1 MKLNN
6 KKDTLLLIL
15 LSIFIVIGIGLVL
28 SPIYKRRISDKR
40 KITQTIEDF
49 EKMLNK
55 NDSDTKNISHLDL
68 NEVEAQNEIIGI
80 LYIPKIQIILPIYN
94 NTSEYALSNGT
105 GILREYGKPYGK
117 KGTHPILTSHAG
129 LEDGLFTNL
138 KDLKKGDH
146 FYIRDDTGKFNKY
159 TIFGTNTILPDDY
172 SKFVINKDISQVTL
186 LTCTSI
192 EGFNSHRLLKHGKK
206 VKFDKDEFERE
217 QNKLYLTKYEK
228 IVLSVFVILILLT
241 VIIIKGRFRK

>member
-1 MKLNN
+1 MKFNN

-15 LSIFIVIGIGLVL
+15 LSMFIVVGIGLVL
-28 SPIYKRRISDKR
+28 SPIYKRRITDKR

-49 EKMLNK
+49 QKTLNENK
-55 NDSDTKNISHLDL
+55 ESSHLDL
-68 NEVEAQNEIIGI
+68 NELENENQIIGI
-80 LYIPKIQIILPIYN
+80 LYVPKIQIILPIYN

-138 KDLKKGDH
+138 KDLEKGDH
-146 FYIRDDTGKFNKY
+146 FYIRDDTGKFSKY
-159 TIFGTNTILPDDY
+159 TIFGEDTILPDDY
-172 SKFVINKDISQVTL
+172 SKFIINKDISQVTL

-206 VKFDKDEFERE
+206 IKFDKNEFEQE
-217 QNKLYLTKYEK
+217 QNKFYLTKYEK
-228 IVLSVFVILILLT
+228 IVLSIFAVLILLT
-241 VIIIKGRFRK
+241 VIFVIKRKV